1 VITVGAGTGLPAG
14 WQAVSVGGTTG
25 SVDWGACSEELVI
38 SAAGTLGGGNDA
50 YYGVQRQLCGD
61 GELRARIVGLSGS
74 GWGGI
79 QLRETNAVLSKKVLL
94 KNNML
99 PFIRREVRS
108 QTGGQLQSQQLFL
121 PNQSW
126 LRLVRSGNDFIGYSS
141 ADGQSWQSIFFFAI
155 PMGQCIELGLF
166 AESTGSEQ
174 TVVRF
179 TDVQVIGLSE
189 GTGDDP
195 DNLRTEDTAGEG
207 YERPAGSNAVGLQT
221 AVRPSQWLSIL
232 PNNPEA
238 GASPANQTANNQPVL
253 ISIYPNPATEVVY
266 VKGAAGMDIEWYNL
280 LGQRVRRDAI
290 VSDESRLSVAGMSQG
305 VYYLKLIQQ
314 EETVVQVRLLLGR

>member
-38 SAAGTLGGGNDA
+38 RAAGTLGGGNDA

-61 GELRARIVGLSGS
+61 GELQARIVGLSGS

-174 TVVRF
+174 AVVRF

-195 DNLRTEDTAGEG
+195 DNLRTEDTAGEE
-207 YERPAGSNAVGLQT
+207 YERPAGSNAVELQT
-221 AVRPSQWLSIL
+221 AVRPSHGLSIL
-232 PNNPEA
+232 PNNPEV
-238 GASPANQTANNQPVL
+238 GASTANQTAKNQPVL
-253 ISIYPNPATEVVY
+253 ITIYPNPASDAVY
-266 VKGAAGMDIEWYNL
+266 IKGAAGMDIEWYNL
-280 LGQRVRRDAI
+280 LGQRVRRDHLQVQAMMLSISAMPQGIYRLRI
-290 VSDESRLSVAGMSQG
+290 VKEGRQVASRIL
-305 VYYLKLIQQ
+305 LIQY
-314 EETVVQVRLLLGR
+314 

>member
-1 VITVGAGTGLPAG
+1 
-14 WQAVSVGGTTG
+14 
-25 SVDWGACSEELVI
+25 
-38 SAAGTLGGGNDA
+38 
-50 YYGVQRQLCGD
+50 
-61 GELRARIVGLSGS
+61 VGLTGS

-99 PFIRREVRS
+99 PYIRREVRS

-174 TVVRF
+174 AVVRF

-189 GTGDDP
+189 GNDDNPAYLSGYTGMMH
-195 DNLRTEDTAGEG
+195 
-207 YERPAGSNAVGLQT
+207 AGSNA
-221 AVRPSQWLSIL
+221 AH
-232 PNNPEA
+232 
-238 GASPANQTANNQPVL
+238 QPVVALQSSFQSVDANAVYDANLADEKIGARPPL
-253 ISIYPNPATEVVY
+253 ISIYPNPASEAVHVI
-266 VKGAAGMDIEWYNL
+266 GAAGMEVEWYNL
-280 LGQRVRRDAI
+280 LGQLVRREQLQGQAM
-290 VSDESRLSVAGMSQG
+290 VLSVSTMPQG
-305 VYYLKLIQQ
+305 IYQLRVSREGRQVASRMLLIQ
-314 EETVVQVRLLLGR
+314 